1 MLNIRNRTLTKI
13 FLKDKK
19 LGKLSDEIDITS
31 DIDDLEKLTDRFVKE
46 LCSAVS
52 EHFHKEL
59 KPPKI
64 SFLDYIDSDY
74 YRPDTNTIY
83 LNPYCIRRVDILHE
97 FRHYLQCQFKE
108 ISYYKGNLAPLPRP
122 FYKFQLHE
130 RNAYNFQH
138 RYETRDWRDRDE
150 ERMKTFNDFK
160 HLIKIGAFNP
170 VAFHIEHEYYKDY
183 NKLFD
188 QMNMLDEDIPLMYPN
203 GSINNFVQN
212 FNNQNIKISHY
223 NTDRNFFNLKYE
235 IDNHKYEANIEV
247 KDDRCVVYGIN
258 ICENIMICKKNEY
271 KKACNIAFDFASNI
285 SKIYKL
291 NELDINPY
299 SLNIHKSDFRS
310 IINEYKEKHLGI
322 NDYLKFNHIPNPTP
336 KEDITK
342 SLTEKLNIGIGVKEN
357 NFINQD
363 DILEN
368 SKENKILDINL
379 SKNNINRDNDSR

>member
-19 LGKLSDEIDITS
+19 LGELSDEISITS
-31 DIDDLEKLTDRFVKE
+31 DIDDLEKLANKFVKE
-46 LCSAVS
+46 LCNAVS

-74 YRPDTNTIY
+74 YRPNTNTIY
-83 LNPYCIRRVDILHE
+83 LNPYCIRRADILHE

-138 RYETRDWRDRDE
+138 RYEVRDWVDKSKE
-150 ERMKTFNDFK
+150 CAETFNNFK

-170 VAFHIEHEYYKDY
+170 IAFHIEHEYYKDY
-183 NKLFD
+183 NILFD
-188 QMNMLDEDIPLMYPN
+188 QMNMSDEEIASNFLN
-203 GSINNFVQN
+203 GSVNNFTQN
-212 FNNQNIKISHY
+212 ISNQNAEITYY

-235 IDNHKYEANIEV
+235 INNHKYEANIEV
-247 KDDRCVVYGIN
+247 KNDKCVVYGIN
-258 ICENIMICKKNEY
+258 ICEDIMICEKNEY
-271 KKACNIAFDFASNI
+271 KKACNLAFDFASNV
-285 SKIYKL
+285 SKVYKI

-299 SLNIHKSDFRS
+299 SLNIHKTDFRN

-322 NDYLKFNHIPNPTP
+322 NDYFKFNHIPNPNP
-336 KEDITK
+336 KDDITK
-342 SLTEKLNIGIGVKEN
+342 ELIEKLNIVVNAKEN
-357 NFINQD
+357 NYINQD

-368 SKENKILDINL
+368 NKANKTLDVNL
-379 SKNNINRDNDSR
+379 SIDNINRNNDTR